1 MKSGGVCLTTFFQK
15 LGRRDVT
22 RVAAAYLAVA
32 WLVIEVLVTVSDPL
46 GIPDWVDRVAIISAL
61 LGFPIALILAW
72 MYRLTPEG
80 RIERESVSQ
89 VSPPTRIGGR
99 NIDFVIIGALALA
112 VVFLLVH
119 ILFGPVVR
127 DQARPED
134 NPVVTSIKKL
144 STSSIYLPPYSSV
157 YPMLV
162 DDSRVYFDHFEDGVD
177 KIGQIAKT
185 GGEVLTFEKPFDDPK
200 IITILDRLSLDKTAL
215 ILNVVDNSQPM
226 EANEI
231 WEVPIV
237 GGSPRK
243 IGNGYQSDVSPDGTR
258 MIFRRG
264 WRDLYLAN
272 GDMSDERRVFSAD
285 AMSLYWLRFS
295 PDGKRVRFTVF
306 IDHFAGSIWEYSL
319 ERDETYPIM
328 SDWDAKYACC
338 GSWTPNG
345 KYYVF
350 EAMHEAGPQIWAI
363 KNLPD
368 GAPDPDG
375 PFQLTSEVMDFK
387 RPTISD
393 DGKTIYVI
401 GWQLRGEVVER
412 APGDEEFHPIDG
424 LRSMSV
430 EHVNF
435 STDGEWAAFVSY
447 PGGHLWQKELADE
460 TGTQLTFGTMR
471 VANPRIS
478 PDGQMIAFEG
488 WEPGDNRKIFTIAM
502 DGGGTNV
509 ISNSEVQGYAASW
522 SPDGTKL
529 MFSENAEFSPAIY
542 DLLIDAVNAF
552 RGAEPIYGARWSPDG
567 SKVLGWSNENLVFYD
582 FDKDEYEVVIEDTPH
597 YSRYWSADSKHVYL
611 VDSWMKEEERSV
623 YKLRI
628 HDKTIQKILQV
639 GRKRMAWGNNA
650 LWVGVTPNGTVMF
663 LRDHSI
669 HNIYALEWNAD

>member
-46 GIPDWVDRVAIISAL
+46 GIPGWVDRVAIISAL

-80 RIERESVSQ
+80 RIERESGSQ
-89 VSPPTRIGGR
+89 VSPTTKIGGR
-99 NIDFVIIGALALA
+99 NIDFVIIGALAVA

-119 ILFGPVVR
+119 NRIGPPSP
-127 DQARPED
+127 DPD
-134 NPVVTSIKKL
+134 GKPVVTSTKKL
-144 STSSIYLPPYSSV
+144 STSSIYLPPFSSV
-157 YPMLV
+157 FPLV
-162 DDSRVYFDHFEDGVD
+162 IDDSRIYFDYLDGTDWKV
-177 KIGQIAKT
+177 GQIARI
-185 GGEVLTFEKPFDDPK
+185 GGEVETFEMPFDNPD
-200 IITILDRLSLDKTAL
+200 TAFALERMSWDRSAL
-215 ILNVVDNSQPM
+215 VFNLIDLTKM
-226 EANEI
+226 EDWSEKDWSEI

-243 IGNGYQSDVSPDGTR
+243 IGDGYQSDVSPDGTK
-258 MIFRRG
+258 MVFRRG
-264 WRDLYLAN
+264 FTDLYLAN
-272 GDMSDERRVFSAD
+272 ADMSDASKIFSTDGKA
-285 AMSLYWLRFS
+285 LYWLRFS

-319 ERDETYPIM
+319 ESHESYPVFP
-328 SDWDAKYACC
+328 DWDAKYACC
-338 GSWTPNG
+338 GSWTPDG

-350 EAMHEAGPQIWAI
+350 EASHGAGPQIWAI

-375 PFQLTSEVMDFK
+375 PFQLTTEVMDFK

-401 GWQLRGEVVER
+401 GWQLRGEVVKR

-430 EHVNF
+430 EHVDF

-447 PGGHLWQKELADE
+447 PEGHLWQKEFA
-460 TGTQLTFGTMR
+460 GNSATQLTFGTMR

-488 WEPGDNRKIFTIAM
+488 WEPGELRSIFIIPR
-502 DGGGTNV
+502 DGGNTIV
-509 ISNSEVQGYAASW
+509 ISNSEVNGWAASW

-529 MFSENAEFSPAIY
+529 MFSEAAEASPVIY
-542 DLLIDAVNAF
+542 DLLYDAVNAF
-552 RGAEPIYGARWSPDG
+552 RGAEPMYGARWSPDG
-567 SKVLGWSNENLVFYD
+567 SKVLGWSNENLVF
-582 FDKDEYEVVIEDTPH
+582 
-597 YSRYWSADSKHVYL
+597 L
-611 VDSWMKEEERSV
+611 
-623 YKLRI
+623 
-628 HDKTIQKILQV
+628 
-639 GRKRMAWGNNA
+639 
-650 LWVGVTPNGTVMF
+650 
-663 LRDHSI
+663 
-669 HNIYALEWNAD
+669 